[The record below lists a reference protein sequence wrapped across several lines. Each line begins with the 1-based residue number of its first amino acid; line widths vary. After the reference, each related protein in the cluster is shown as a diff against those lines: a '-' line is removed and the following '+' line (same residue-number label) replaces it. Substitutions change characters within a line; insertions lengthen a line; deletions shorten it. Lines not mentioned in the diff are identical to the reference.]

1 MKLEL
6 RQLLNFINVTDKRF
20 IMKILVTGSSGFIGS
35 NLVEQLKK
43 NYEIVTFDIK
53 DDKKEDVRNLDSLL
67 KKLHGCGAIVH
78 LAALCIDSESN
89 EKPLEYFSTN
99 FSGTLN
105 VLEAARMLGIKKI
118 INASSAG
125 VGNRTPYSLSK
136 LQAEQLCE
144 LFAKN
149 HGIQVASLRF
159 FNVYGLE
166 NEKGVIYEFI
176 KRLKDSKPL
185 IVNNDGNQVR
195 DYVHVRDVVKTI
207 KKLLETGFAHGVYE
221 VGSGKGVS
229 VKQLIR
235 MLEKISGKKPKV
247 ERRKLNYEE
256 VRYSVSKKTIV
267 KNPIRLEDGLKEIWN
282 STVY

>member
-1 MKLEL
+1 LKLEL